1 MNGTITKQ
9 IAISLLI
16 LTSFACSFPV
26 RLLGM
31 QEKNINKLSKISFC
45 ADVSDA
51 GECIGPGNSF
61 PSGTEAVFAYF
72 TYQDMKDGQKWSRVW
87 LQDGELYDEARDE
100 IWDGGAQGW
109 IAYSIEDTNGISGK
123 FTLSISLDRE
133 EVQTASFVVEPSKS
147 GVSSGNTNS
156 PSNFP
161 AFGPIT
167 IAESASENAFPIGAA
182 NRFEFGIKEIVAVFP
197 YSNMS
202 SDMSYIAEWIRDGKE
217 LIRKEY
223 PWEDTAA
230 GMHFTSLSDE
240 NPLSAGKYTLNLFLQ
255 DELVRTSNFEIS
267 GEPTSEPLEQ
277 SPDATIS
284 PEQRPDRPATP
295 EEVVDNAAIEYFYK
309 IYQSNLPVLHQVAND
324 NLAGW
329 TRVEVVDE
337 NPCGEGA
344 VACFKSTCDKRWG
357 GTVYLIKENME
368 KKQDFEITQDLVHE
382 LTHGMEHYDGMKCG
396 CTIQKEFYAFAAEYD
411 YLIYSGHK
419 DFFDEEYAGIYD
431 ANGRIDT
438 GHLWDVI
445 KEGYGPNCPEY

>member
-161 AFGPIT
+161 RLALLPLQNRHQKMHFL
-167 IAESASENAFPIGAA
+167 SALQ

-240 NPLSAGKYTLNLFLQ
+240 NPLSAGKYTLICFYRMSWYARQILRSVGNQPANPLNNHLMPLFHPNNDL
-255 DELVRTSNFEIS
+255 I
-267 GEPTSEPLEQ
+267 
-277 SPDATIS
+277 
-284 PEQRPDRPATP
+284 DR
-295 EEVVDNAAIEYFYK
+295 
-309 IYQSNLPVLHQVAND
+309 QL
-324 NLAGW
+324 
-329 TRVEVVDE
+329 R
-337 NPCGEGA
+337 
-344 VACFKSTCDKRWG
+344 
-357 GTVYLIKENME
+357 
-368 KKQDFEITQDLVHE
+368 KKL
-382 LTHGMEHYDGMKCG
+382 
-396 CTIQKEFYAFAAEYD
+396 
-411 YLIYSGHK
+411 
-419 DFFDEEYAGIYD
+419 
-431 ANGRIDT
+431 
-438 GHLWDVI
+438 
-445 KEGYGPNCPEY
+445 